1 MAADPLSEHLV
12 LSEEPPAE
20 STPAMSTRQ
29 AHHYRQAPRHEQ
41 LQQPQPPPTFHPGTQ
56 ASSPESIV
64 EHDFIPQD
72 EISRLTDGATYKT
85 TVLKSAAASPAQ
97 ITVNPAA
104 SASLPQ
110 GYHGGTDHRLRT
122 AYHHAESTASR
133 FHPSTAAAAT
143 ATAGLRFNVV
153 QQQHGKHI
161 TSELVPVT
169 EDAAA
174 AATAA
179 RYTTRTG
186 AVNNNSN
193 NNGLQVLLPN
203 APGGGDGGGDRGVG
217 PHSTASS
224 SIGRKQLLEDTR
236 AAAAKSVDIGE

>member
-110 GYHGGTDHRLRT
+110 GYHGRTDHRLRT

-133 FHPSTAAAAT
+133 FHPSTAAAA

-186 AVNNNSN
+186 AVNNSSNSN
-193 NNGLQVLLPN
+193 GHQVLLPN
-203 APGGGDGGGDRGVG
+203 APGGGDRGVG
-217 PHSTASS
+217 PHPTASS

-236 AAAAKSVDIGE
+236 AAAAAKSVDIGE